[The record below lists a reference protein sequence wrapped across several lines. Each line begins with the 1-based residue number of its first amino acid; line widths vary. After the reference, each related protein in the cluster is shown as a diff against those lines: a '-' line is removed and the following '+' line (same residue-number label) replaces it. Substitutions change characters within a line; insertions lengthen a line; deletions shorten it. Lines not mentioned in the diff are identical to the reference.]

1 MMDFIVLGL
10 IPGTNTQLNL
20 FEIIIAAMAVYV
32 LILTAKKHRHSLNK
46 KINELVTESKV
57 EATVIVSQ

>member
-10 IPGTNTQLNL
+10 IPGTNTQLDL

-32 LILTAKKHRHSLNK
+32 LILTVRKHRHSLNK
-46 KINELVTESKV
+46 KINDLVAETHIDSV
-57 EATVIVSQ
+57 ASVNQ